1 MNKFISLIVISI
13 CFVMSACDSKS
24 TQKSSPSF
32 IEGTYENNS
41 LNYSRSY
48 TFSSDGS
55 VVLKQNT
62 HTFPA
67 TKYHIEGNII
77 KGENG
82 NVLDLVI
89 QTDGSIGN
97 PAIGR
102 YVKK

>member
-1 MNKFISLIVISI
+1 MNKIISLIVISI
-13 CFVMSACDSKS
+13 CFVISACDSKS
-24 TQKSSPSF
+24 SPSF
-32 IEGTYENNS
+32 IDGTYENNS
-41 LNYSRSY
+41 PNYLRSY

-67 TKYHIEGNII
+67 TKYHIEGKTI

-89 QTDGSIGN
+89 QPDGSIVN